1 MCKKKALDNNFQL
14 LGVLDHLVNQI
25 VRRYRLILLALGVLA
40 LEVEEVIAGQVP
52 LALFFFWN
60 YTKQTLNYLRIMA
73 A

>member
-52 LALFFFWN
+52 LALFFF
-60 YTKQTLNYLRIMA
+60 
-73 A
+73 